1 MKKVV
6 LNIIREISDYNGD
19 FEDQMCLYDDIGID
33 SLSIVDL
40 ISEVEK
46 SLEISFLD
54 SEVEGIKTV
63 EHLLKAVET
72 KLNK

>member
-1 MKKVV
+1 MKEEVFK
-6 LNIIREISDYNGD
+6 LIREVSEHEGVIEN
-19 FEDQMCLYDDIGID
+19 QMCLYDDIGID

-46 SLEISFLD
+46 SLGVSFLD
-54 SEVEGIKTV
+54 SEVEGVKTV